1 MEIAFSI
8 RNIVL
13 WNCSSLKY
21 SFFFGNI
28 VLGNKI
34 FGNIVLGNKIFGNRV
49 LGRKE

>member
-1 MEIAFSI
+1 MKMAFSI

-13 WNCSSLKY
+13 WNCSSWKY
-21 SFFFGNI
+21 SFFGNI